1 MANKLGAV
9 AGTLF
14 CLSSLLVAPS
24 GCAPRVNI
32 ATGTTIGLKAS
43 PGDAATRPPQITLGY
58 KRAEAAFVPTE
69 GKKVTAS
76 STEDATK
83 ASGVQAG
90 QSSGGAAT
98 DAYSTLAAFYFET
111 AWFGDTQIASFIAT
125 GFAARDIQAP
135 SSSFGDAFAQA
146 TLGVVPE
153 AIQKRRVALIRE
165 WQPISEERAM
175 KILDLIGYPVKPGKD
190 AKQSLQDAIK
200 DAQSAASLVA
210 LESAFFQTRQ

>member
-1 MANKLGAV
+1 MTSRLRAIAGAV
-9 AGTLF
+9 F
-14 CLSSLLVAPS
+14 CLPFLLAAQF

-32 ATGTTIGLKAS
+32 ATGTTVGLKAS
-43 PGDAATRPPQITLGY
+43 PGDAATRLPRITLAY

-69 GKKVTAS
+69 GKTATAS
-76 STEDATK
+76 STGE
-83 ASGVQAG
+83 
-90 QSSGGAAT
+90 AT

-111 AWFGDTQIASFIAT
+111 AWFGNTEIASFIAT

-153 AIQKRRVALIRE
+153 AIQQRREALIKD
-165 WQPISEERAM
+165 WQPISGERA
-175 KILDLIGYPVKPGKD
+175 KQILDLVGYPVKPGKN

-200 DAQSAASLVA
+200 DAQSAASLAA
-210 LESAFFQTRQ
+210 LESAFFQARQ